1 MKKFLKIF
9 AILLL
14 LLLLAAVA
22 VPYFFKGRIVEYIKQ
37 DINRTLTARVDF
49 GKTSLTLFRSFPDL
63 YVEINDLSVVNADSV
78 FRDVPLARIG
88 RLGLRL
94 DLSALWK
101 GRKEVKDI
109 LLENA
114 DFVVLVRPDGKANY
128 DIVRSQDSTETETSS
143 SALEM
148 HLKHYTAR
156 NIRLLYDDRSMD
168 MRLYLAGF
176 DHEGSTDIS
185 GDVYTLRGQSTADT
199 LDVRYGG
206 TGYLVNARVQLADTI
221 VMRDGFQTFEFRNI
235 SGTINDLP
243 LHFEGS
249 MAMKP
254 NDDIAMDLHFGTAQN
269 SLAKLMS
276 LIPAGYMPPLPRMD
290 IHGLAKLDGSVKGVY
305 NEHSY
310 PAYHIAL
317 DVDKG
322 RIKGKDLPGSL
333 DGIRVQ
339 TRVDFPGGADLDAT
353 VIDMPVI
360 AFRLN
365 GNPAQG
371 HLQVHN
377 PMTDPLVNTAF
388 KANLNLGDF
397 GKALPLESVRKL
409 QGRLQ
414 ADFALNARVSDM
426 EKQRTERIRARG
438 FFNLSDFVYE
448 ADSLPYPV
456 RIARAETHIT
466 PLAWKLDKLQM
477 QAGRS
482 DFDLRGE
489 AVNYLA
495 YLTGKDSTLRASFQ
509 GRSHF
514 IDANELTGGA
524 SGASTSDTT
533 QMQAPRIPA
542 NLDLQFAYTAD
553 RMRYKDMDLH
563 NLKADVRV
571 ANRKAEL
578 RGVLLQALGGQMDLT
593 GTYDTSGEKPYT
605 SLQLQMRSVEIDKT
619 ASSLTFFKAYA
630 PILQQIRGQMNLALK
645 TGLQLDENLN
655 PILKTTDATG
665 DLSTSAL
672 KPERADFFRSAAS
685 VLKLK
690 ALEKPEIKSAKAHFA
705 IAGGTL
711 TVQPFDFKVN
721 GMKSTLGGKVMLDQT
736 LDLQWNLEI
745 PVEKLGAQAQAW
757 MQNFQGQLSQL
768 GIPLQQIKTVYVT
781 LQITG
786 DLQHPRI
793 RPVFRKG
800 AGMQGLINTVK
811 DTVTAVVKQ
820 EVKQVVDTTAR
831 YLDAQAQALIAQA
844 ERQGDSII
852 AQARKAAER
861 IRKEADKRA
870 KEIEAKASNPLEK
883 FAAKKAAD
891 KIRKEAGKRANQ
903 LIRQAE
909 EKKKQWVEAARQKA
923 VRLRQRS
930 DSLVK

>member
-9 AILLL
+9 SIVLILLVS
-14 LLLLAAVA
+14 AIVA
-22 VPYFFKGRIVEYIKQ
+22 IPYFFKGRIIEYIKL
-37 DINRTLTARVDF
+37 DINRTLSARVDF

-63 YVEINDLSVVNADSV
+63 YVEINDISVINADSV

-88 RLGLRL
+88 HLGLTF

-109 LLENA
+109 LMENA

-128 DIVRSQDSTETETSS
+128 DIVRSADSTESGASS

-148 HLKHYTAR
+148 HLKHYAAR

-176 DHEGSTDIS
+176 DHEGSTDIKN
-185 GDVYTLRGQSTADT
+185 DVYTLRGHSTADT

-221 VMRDGFQTFEFRNI
+221 VLRDGFQTLDFRNI
-235 SGTINDLP
+235 SGTVNDLP
-243 LHFEGS
+243 LTFDGLIE
-249 MAMKP
+249 MKP
-254 NDDIAMDLHFGTAQN
+254 NDDVAMDLHFSTAQN

-276 LIPAGYMPPLPRMD
+276 LVPAEYMPPLPQMD
-290 IHGLAKLDGSVKGVY
+290 IRGQAKLDGSVKGIY

-317 DVDKG
+317 DVNKG

-339 TRVDFPGGADLDAT
+339 TRVDFPGGANLDAT
-353 VIDMPVI
+353 VIDLPVI

-365 GNPAQG
+365 NNPAQG
-371 HLQVHN
+371 RLQVRN

-388 KANLNLGDF
+388 KADLNLGDF
-397 GKALPLESVRKL
+397 RKALPLEGVRKL

-414 ADFALNARVSDM
+414 ADFALNARVSNM
-426 EKQRTERIRARG
+426 EKQHTEHIRARG
-438 FFNLSDFVYE
+438 YFNLSDFAYD
-448 ADSLPYPV
+448 ADSLPFPV

-482 DFDLRGE
+482 DFDIQGE

-495 YLTGKDSTLRASFQ
+495 YLTGKDSTLRAHFQ

-514 IDANELTGGA
+514 IDANELTGGT
-524 SGASTSDTT
+524 SGDTASDTT
-533 QMQAPRIPA
+533 QMQAPHIPA
-542 NLDLQFAYTAD
+542 GLDLQFSHTAE

-563 NLKADVRV
+563 NLKADISV
-571 ANRKAEL
+571 ANRKAVL
-578 RGVLLQALGGQMDLT
+578 RGVLLQALGGQMDMT
-593 GTYDTSGEKPYT
+593 GTYDTSGKKPYT
-605 SLQLQMRSVEIDKT
+605 SLQLHMHGVQVDKT
-619 ASSLTFFKAYA
+619 ASTLTFFKSYA
-630 PILQQIRGQMNLALK
+630 PILQQIRGQMNLDLN
-645 TGLQLDENLN
+645 TGLHLDEYLN

-665 DLSTSAL
+665 DLTTTAL
-672 KPERADFFRSAAS
+672 KPGQVDFFRSAAS

-705 IAGGTL
+705 IDDGTL
-711 TVQPFDFKVN
+711 TVLPFDFKVN
-721 GMKSTLGGKVMLDQT
+721 GMKSSLGGKIMLDRT

-757 MQNFQGQLSQL
+757 MHNFQGQLSQL

-786 DLQHPRI
+786 DMQHPRI

-800 AGMQGLINTVK
+800 TGMQGLVNTVK
-811 DTVTAVVKQ
+811 DTVTAVIKQ
-820 EVKQVVDTTAR
+820 EVRQVVDTTAR

-844 ERQGDSII
+844 ERQGDSLI
-852 AQARKAAER
+852 AQARIGADN

-870 KEIEAKASNPLEK
+870 KELVAKASNPLEK
-883 FAAKKAAD
+883 FAAQKAAD
-891 KIRKEAGKRANQ
+891 KIRKEADKRANQ
-903 LIRQAE
+903 LIRKAE

-923 VRLRQRS
+923 ARLRQRS

>member
-9 AILLL
+9 LLL
-14 LLLLAAVA
+14 IVLLALALVS
-22 VPYFFKGRIVEYIKQ
+22 VPYLFKGRIIDYIKQ

-49 GKTSLTLFRSFPDL
+49 GKSSLTLFRSFPDL
-63 YVEINDLSVVNADSV
+63 YVEIRDISVINADSV

-88 RLGLRL
+88 RLGLTL

-114 DFVVLVRPDGKANY
+114 DFTVLVRKDGKANY
-128 DIVRSQDSTETETSS
+128 NIARSSDSTQNESTS

-148 HLKHYTAR
+148 HLKHYMAR
-156 NIRLLYDDRSMD
+156 NLRLRYDDRSMD
-168 MRLYLAGF
+168 MRIYLAGL
-176 DHEGSTDIS
+176 DHEGSMDIQ

-206 TGYLVNARVQLADTI
+206 IGYLSRARVRLADTI
-221 VMRDGFQTFEFRNI
+221 ILRDGFQTFDFRNI
-235 SGTINDLP
+235 SGTVNDLP
-243 LHFEGS
+243 LTFGGLIQ
-249 MAMKP
+249 MKP
-254 NDDIAMDLHFGTAQN
+254 NDDVAMDLHFGTARN

-276 LIPAGYMPPLPRMD
+276 LIPAEYMPSLPEMD
-290 IHGLAKLDGSVKGVY
+290 ISGKAKLSGTVKGVY
-305 NEHSY
+305 NEHNY

-317 DVDKG
+317 DVDQG
-322 RIKGKDLPGSL
+322 RIKGKDLPGRV
-333 DGIRVQ
+333 DAIRLKS
-339 TRVDFPGGADLDAT
+339 RVDFPGGGNLDAT

-360 AFRLN
+360 GFRLN
-365 GNPAQG
+365 GNPAEG
-371 HLQVHN
+371 RLQMRH
-377 PMTDPLVNTAF
+377 PMSDPLVNTAF
-388 KANLNLGDF
+388 KADLDLGDF
-397 GKALPLESVRKL
+397 RKALPLKGVRTL

-426 EKQRTERIRARG
+426 ENQRAGQIHAKG
-438 FFNLSDFVYE
+438 YFNLSDFAYD

-477 QAGRS
+477 QAGHS
-482 DFDLRGE
+482 DFDIQGE

-495 YLTGKDSTLRASFQ
+495 YLTGKDSTLRARFQ

-524 SGASTSDTT
+524 SSETAPDST
-533 QMQAPRIPA
+533 QMQAPRIPTG
-542 NLDLQFAYTAD
+542 LDLQFTHTAE

-563 NLKADVRV
+563 NLKAQVRV
-571 ANRKAEL
+571 FDRKAVL
-578 RGVLLQALGGQMDLT
+578 KGVLLQALGGQMDLT
-593 GTYDTSGEKPYT
+593 GTYDTSGKQPYT
-605 SLQLQMRSVEIDKT
+605 SLQLHMKGVQVDQT
-619 ASSLTFFKAYA
+619 ASTLTLFKAYA
-630 PILQQIRGQMNLALK
+630 PVLGQIRGQMNLDLQ
-645 TGLQLDENLN
+645 TGLHLDKNLN

-665 DLSTSAL
+665 DLTTSTL
-672 KPERADFFRSAAS
+672 KPEQADFFRSAAS
-685 VLKLK
+685 VLRLK

-705 IAGGTL
+705 IADGTL
-711 TVQPFDFKVN
+711 TILPFDFKVN
-721 GMKSTLGGKVMLDQT
+721 GMKSTLGGKVMLDRS
-736 LDLQWNLEI
+736 LNLQWNLEI
-745 PVEKLGAQAQAW
+745 PVEKLGHQAQAW
-757 MQNFQGQLSQL
+757 MQNFQGQIIRL
-768 GIPLQQIKTVYVT
+768 GIPVQQIKTVYVT

-786 DLQHPRI
+786 DVAHPRI

-800 AGMQGLINTVK
+800 PGMQGLVDTVK

-831 YLDAQAQALIAQA
+831 YLDAQAQALIRQA
-844 ERQGDSII
+844 ERQGDSLI
-852 AQARKAAER
+852 AIARQTADK

-883 FAAKKAAD
+883 FAARKAAD
-891 KIRKEAGKRANQ
+891 KIRKEADKRANQ
-903 LIRQAE
+903 IIRKAE
-909 EKKKQWVEAARQKA
+909 DKKRQWIETAKQKAARLRSKA
-923 VRLRQRS
+923 